1 MTDLPERWKDRA
13 RGRAWHATPGHPE
26 PGVGLGRA
34 DETAEG
40 PQGVRVMTTNAELIA
55 VLIESAPLRPFDG
68 VRAWPDGPM
77 DRGRCYVNAVEV
89 ADRHGM
95 PVVLGTAIGPSALR
109 PTEDAWVVD
118 DAGTPWEVTWSAPGT
133 DDRGCPMDSIPPC
146 YEVLTLANVAFVANS
161 V

>member
-95 PVVLGTAIGPSALR
+95 RVVLGTAIGPRALR

-118 DAGTPWEVTWSAPGT
+118 DAS
-133 DDRGCPMDSIPPC
+133 RGARQ
-146 YEVLTLANVAFVANS
+146 ELTIGAARWTAS
-161 V
+161 RHAKRC

>member
-1 MTDLPERWKDRA
+1 
-13 RGRAWHATPGHPE
+13 
-26 PGVGLGRA
+26 
-34 DETAEG
+34 
-40 PQGVRVMTTNAELIA
+40 MTTNAELIA

-77 DRGRCYVNAVEV
+77 DRGRYYVNAVEV

-95 PVVLGTAIGPSALR
+95 RVVLGTAIGPGALR
-109 PTEDAWVVD
+109 PTEHAWFAD

-133 DDRGCPMDSIPPC
+133 DYRGCPLDSIPPR
-146 YEVLTLANVAFVANS
+146 YEVLTLANVAFAAYS